1 MLTNVWRR
9 LCLPN
14 LKHFSASDCVR
25 MLYFLYGS
33 HYEVRMKFVI
43 QPADSRKKVERFF
56 LTNWGIHSNFSIS
69 ISDRPARDLRVNRR
83 ISVIRQSQLRVEI
96 KVSAQSRELSVK
108 IRISRINL
116 IRLRRFTLWVGLHQF
131 YAMGHFEATQCSP
144 RHSQVRRR
152 TSGTLNS
159 SPSHWLGVSFVH
171 RFFRSPSHR
180 PFHQLA
186 VFHQLMVAL
195 KRFSF
200 VWCSSTGGSIVL
212 LAILICNSYLDQQY
226 DRVVHSPFCTYR
238 EGAFIRL
245 GKSVFRLFMWD
256 TLNEPSR
263 FTPAS
268 LWVLSEWLRRSQQGV
283 NWSST
288 KR

>member
-9 LCLPN
+9 LCLSN

-171 RFFRSPSHR
+171 RLFRSPFLSLTVSPSLSPARCLSPAHGGLEAFFFCLMQFYWGFNCFTR
-180 PFHQLA
+180 HLDLQLL
-186 VFHQLMVAL
+186 FGSTIWS
-195 KRFSF
+195 R
-200 VWCSSTGGSIVL
+200 CS
-212 LAILICNSYLDQQY
+212 LAFLHIPRGCLHKAWEECL
-226 DRVVHSPFCTYR
+226 
-238 EGAFIRL
+238 
-245 GKSVFRLFMWD
+245 
-256 TLNEPSR
+256 
-263 FTPAS
+263 
-268 LWVLSEWLRRSQQGV
+268 
-283 NWSST
+283 
-288 KR
+288 